1 MQTVTKPREGVKK
14 KMNEALNLLMTEHL
28 YRYAVIVAL
37 CMLAMVVAMAIDLV
51 FGVKKAKENGE
62 ATTSRGFKKT
72 CDKARKYFSPYIVTV
87 CIDLIA
93 CVVVGLP
100 VFSMIWAAYCIFC
113 EFISVRE
120 KAWKKAEIRKQER
133 TMQVVLENKEDIA
146 KALMAALREMQ
157 NQGKEDENGSD

>member
-1 MQTVTKPREGVKK
+1 
-14 KMNEALNLLMTEHL
+14 MNDALNILMTEHL

-93 CVVVGLP
+93 CVVVSLP

-120 KAWKKAEIRKQER
+120 KAWQKAEIRKQEK
-133 TMQVVLENKEDIA
+133 TISILLENKDDLA
-146 KALMAALREMQ
+146 KAFAEVLKKQQEAE
-157 NQGKEDENGSD
+157 K

>member
-1 MQTVTKPREGVKK
+1 
-14 KMNEALNLLMTEHL
+14 MNEALNLLMTEHL

-37 CMLAMVVAMAIDLV
+37 CMMAMVVAMAIDLI

-93 CVVVGLP
+93 CVVVSLP

-120 KAWKKAEIRKQER
+120 KAWQKAEIRKQER
-133 TMQVVLENKEDIA
+133 TMQVVLENKDDIA
-146 KALMAALREMQ
+146 RALLAALREMDK
-157 NQGKEDENGSD
+157 QGKEAADGDNG